1 MNLVQFIV
9 LAGCLAGI
17 HCLPVDNTITNPD
30 ALLDAEVKGPISS
43 VDQALSNKAGVKLEE
58 TTTSSGQLF
67 NNNEPE
73 EDKIFK
79 INEADD
85 LIDLAPSSKQASGG
99 MPNVQSLIDQT
110 NTISSNLETM
120 IKDMVS
126 VLLFVRFFL
135 NSTRSGL
142 NLVNPVWFY
151 LTIIVNRLQLT
162 DTWTPIQTT
171 NKRHA
176 TATMLR
182 LM

>member
-1 MNLVQFIV
+1 MNSLQFIV
-9 LAGCLAGI
+9 LAGLVAVV
-17 HCLPVDNTITNPD
+17 HCLPVDNTITNTD
-30 ALLDAEVKGPISS
+30 ALLDNEVKSPISS
-43 VDQALSNKAGVKLEE
+43 VDQVLGSAGKVAVKLEE

-99 MPNVQSLIDQT
+99 GMPNVQSLIDQT
-110 NTISSNLETM
+110 NTISSNLENM

-126 VLLFVRFFL
+126 F
-135 NSTRSGL
+135 
-142 NLVNPVWFY
+142 VWFFVQSFDFNF
-151 LTIIVNRLQLT
+151 LFL
-162 DTWTPIQTT
+162 PQTQ

>member
-1 MNLVQFIV
+1 MNSVQFIV
-9 LAGCLAGI
+9 LAGLVAVA
-17 HCLPVDNTITNPD
+17 HCLPVDNTITITNTD
-30 ALLDAEVKGPISS
+30 ALLDNEVKSPISS
-43 VDQALSNKAGVKLEE
+43 VDQVLGSANKVAVKLEE

-110 NTISSNLETM
+110 NTISSNLENM

-126 VLLFVRFFL
+126 CFSLLFQFIVLTLWFL
-135 NSTRSGL
+135 QIAKW
-142 NLVNPVWFY
+142 P
-151 LTIIVNRLQLT
+151 
-162 DTWTPIQTT
+162 QTQ

>member
-1 MNLVQFIV
+1 MNPVQFIV
-9 LAGCLAGI
+9 LAGLVAAV

-30 ALLDAEVKGPISS
+30 TLLDNEVKSPVSS
-43 VDQALSNKAGVKLEE
+43 VDQVLSSANKAKLEVE

-99 MPNVQSLIDQT
+99 GMPNVQSLIDQT
-110 NTISSNLETM
+110 NTISSNLENM

-126 VLLFVRFFL
+126 DFVGSL
-135 NSTRSGL
+135 WL
-142 NLVNPVWFY
+142 
-151 LTIIVNRLQLT
+151 I
-162 DTWTPIQTT
+162 
-171 NKRHA
+171 
-176 TATMLR
+176 
-182 LM
+182 